1 MFKKTLVAVA
11 IVAASST
18 IAMAGAA
25 PYMGAAIGI
34 QDNIGNGY
42 SRLMPANLFAGYGG
56 TIGQSQNVYLA
67 GEVFAVPATYS
78 FKNSGLDRTT
88 YGYGASIIPG
98 LMLSDH
104 TLGYVRAGVVK
115 SRFSHA
121 SESVTGGQ
129 LGLGLQTS
137 LSQNVDLRGEYVYTA
152 YRSVDRVSSPK
163 ADQANLG
170 LIYKFE

>member
-1 MFKKTLVAVA
+1 MFKKTVIAAA
-11 IVAASST
+11 IVLASSS
-18 IAMAGAA
+18 IAIASSA

-34 QDNIGNGY
+34 QDNTGAGY
-42 SRLMPANLFAGYGG
+42 SRLMPANIFAGYGA
-56 TIGQSQNVYLA
+56 TIGQNVYLA
-67 GEVFAVPATYS
+67 GEVFAVPATFA
-78 FKNSGLDRTT
+78 FKNTGLTRTT

-98 LMLSDH
+98 LMLSDR
-104 TLGYVRAGVVK
+104 TMGYVRGGIVK
-115 SRFSHA
+115 SRFNNA

-137 LSQNVDLRGEYVYTA
+137 MTQNVDLRGEYVYTA
-152 YRSVDRVSSPK
+152 YRSVGAVSSPK